1 MRIRALLTSVI
12 VTGLTLSTVQGA
24 FAAIKPGSACK
35 KAGQVA
41 LESKKVYTCVKSGKK
56 LIWNKGAAI
65 PGGVV
70 GALPTQ
76 SQPAPTTTTQPAP
89 SVPKPPAI
97 GTSANPV
104 AAGTKVTIGKVAFR
118 LEGTNNSVMAQV
130 CADNGSR
137 DGCTYDAKYN
147 GIPDPKATVW
157 WYAIKASVFNLDTKI
172 IDVGSLDRRFKLV
185 TESGQLIEADS
196 ASIEDNLLDKGQIIP
211 SGSATG
217 RFYFKI
223 SVGVSVKTLMVI
235 NDQSNWPM
243 SETDYYMLT
252 DTSAVGPIPEPGP
265 MATPASLSGD
275 VGSAGNPAPRGTT
288 LVAGKL
294 QFRVDASLQP
304 ISKEVCANNG
314 SRDGCTY
321 DAKYNGIPDVK
332 SGMTWQA
339 LTMTVVNLD
348 SKIVT
353 VGSYDRTFKI
363 ALPNGQLRDAQYI
376 SMKDALND
384 SLQLVP
390 GGSSTG
396 RLYFMS
402 KVGVT
407 FKDLLVLRDSSN
419 WPTSST
425 DYYFSLK

>member
-1 MRIRALLTSVI
+1 MRIRVLLTSLI
-12 VTGLTLSTVQGA
+12 VAGLTLSTVQGA
-24 FAAIKPGSACK
+24 LAAIKPGSACK
-35 KAGQVA
+35 KVGQVA

-56 LIWNKGAAI
+56 LIWNKGVAI

-97 GTSANPV
+97 GTAANPV
-104 AAGTKVTIGKVAFR
+104 AAGTKVTIGKAAFR

-172 IDVGSLDRRFKLV
+172 IDVESLDRRFKLV

-196 ASIEDNLLDKGQIIP
+196 ASIEDNLLANGKIIP
-211 SGSATG
+211 NGSATG
-217 RFYFKI
+217 LFYFKI

-243 SETDYYMLT
+243 SEADYYLLT
-252 DTSAVGPIPEPGP
+252 DTSAVGPIAEPGP

-294 QFRVDASLQP
+294 QFKVDASLQP
-304 ISKEVCANNG
+304 ISKEVCADNG

-321 DAKYNGIPDVK
+321 DSKYNGIPDVK

-348 SKIVT
+348 SKIVS
-353 VGSYDRTFKI
+353 VGSYDRAFKFV
-363 ALPNGQLRDAQYI
+363 LPNGHLRDAQSI

-390 GGSSTG
+390 GGRSTG
-396 RLYFMS
+396 RLYILS

-407 FKDLLVLRDSSN
+407 FKELLVLRDSSN
-419 WPTSST
+419 WPTST
-425 DYYFSLK
+425 ADYYFSLK

>member
-1 MRIRALLTSVI
+1 MRIRVHLTSVI
-12 VTGLTLSTVQGA
+12 VAGLTLSTVQGA
-24 FAAIKPGSACK
+24 LAAIKPGSACK

-223 SVGVSVKTLMVI
+223 
-235 NDQSNWPM
+235 
-243 SETDYYMLT
+243 
-252 DTSAVGPIPEPGP
+252 
-265 MATPASLSGD
+265 
-275 VGSAGNPAPRGTT
+275 
-288 LVAGKL
+288 
-294 QFRVDASLQP
+294 
-304 ISKEVCANNG
+304 
-314 SRDGCTY
+314 
-321 DAKYNGIPDVK
+321 
-332 SGMTWQA
+332 
-339 LTMTVVNLD
+339 
-348 SKIVT
+348 
-353 VGSYDRTFKI
+353 
-363 ALPNGQLRDAQYI
+363 
-376 SMKDALND
+376 
-384 SLQLVP
+384 
-390 GGSSTG
+390 
-396 RLYFMS
+396 
-402 KVGVT
+402 
-407 FKDLLVLRDSSN
+407 
-419 WPTSST
+419 
-425 DYYFSLK
+425 